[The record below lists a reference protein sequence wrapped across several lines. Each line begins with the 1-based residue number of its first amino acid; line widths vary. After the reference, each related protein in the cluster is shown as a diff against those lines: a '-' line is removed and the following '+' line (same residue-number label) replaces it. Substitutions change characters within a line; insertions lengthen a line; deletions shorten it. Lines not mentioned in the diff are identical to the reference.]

1 MDTAA
6 VIRDDNLVAEL
17 YRLGV
22 RHLSYSAGHS
32 FRSLSSAD
40 LIAGLAESTS
50 ARINS
55 SLILL
60 FLRHPEFSTA
70 VADILP
76 HVAESAADTLKLYYQ
91 AATYLQ
97 RELRPQLISL
107 LGKQCDLPDLFSRE
121 FHTPPNE
128 NIPVGASCQTALEA
142 LGEVHTICSGWNY
155 KWAKSYRQHI
165 PLFIRNLERET
176 QAHAPTNT

>member
-1 MDTAA
+1 MDAAA
-6 VIRDDNLVAEL
+6 VNRDDNLVAEL

-22 RHLSYSAGHS
+22 RHLSYSASQS
-32 FRSLSSAD
+32 FRSLSSSD
-40 LIAGLAESTS
+40 LIAGLAESSS

-60 FLRHPEFSTA
+60 FLRHPELSAA
-70 VADILP
+70 VADVLS
-76 HVAESAADTLKLYYQ
+76 HVADSTADTLKLYYQ

-97 RELRPQLISL
+97 RELRPQLIHL

-121 FHTPPNE
+121 FHTPPIE
-128 NIPVGASCQTALEA
+128 HIPVGASCQAALEA

-165 PLFIRNLERET
+165 PLFIRILKRET
-176 QAHAPTNT
+176 QAHAPTYT